1 MTLIRPEL
9 GITIIPGKLFLHSL
23 QDKPPDTIIDHYFL
37 YDDCKHLLFE
47 PMSRENGPPILTQI
61 TDFIKLIK
69 DKLTKINKQIHICV
83 SLGPESRVNCI
94 FEICAFLILERDFV
108 NQILNHQ
115 ENKQYI
121 SKYGKPKP
129 RKLPD
134 FDHPLSIF
142 ADVYPPLEE
151 YEDATASPF
160 TILLSDALNGF
171 IKGAKLG
178 WYNNRNFDAD
188 TYNFYLAT
196 ENGFMTWIVPNRL
209 LVLSSPGVADSP
221 LLFDMLPL
229 FRKWH
234 IYYVVS
240 FTGELRGAE
249 DLARVGIE
257 HICYDVAQDAIPTMQ
272 DVMSFCELCDKGMA
286 VAICSTNG
294 LGRGPMFAAAWLIHS
309 FGFQPK
315 EAIGWVRTVRQGSIY
330 GIQQDFLFRV
340 DRSLHPETAAVLQPK
355 SGPTINMRQNIK
367 SGMKN
372 TYQSSS
378 VSRKTTGRAATKL
391 STAGRVI
398 SRMASPK
405 KAKSFM

>member
-160 TILLSDALNGF
+160 TILLIL
-171 IKGAKLG
+171 
-178 WYNNRNFDAD
+178 
-188 TYNFYLAT
+188 
-196 ENGFMTWIVPNRL
+196 
-209 LVLSSPGVADSP
+209 
-221 LLFDMLPL
+221 
-229 FRKWH
+229 
-234 IYYVVS
+234 
-240 FTGELRGAE
+240 
-249 DLARVGIE
+249 
-257 HICYDVAQDAIPTMQ
+257 
-272 DVMSFCELCDKGMA
+272 
-286 VAICSTNG
+286 
-294 LGRGPMFAAAWLIHS
+294 
-309 FGFQPK
+309 
-315 EAIGWVRTVRQGSIY
+315 
-330 GIQQDFLFRV
+330 
-340 DRSLHPETAAVLQPK
+340 
-355 SGPTINMRQNIK
+355 
-367 SGMKN
+367 
-372 TYQSSS
+372 
-378 VSRKTTGRAATKL
+378 
-391 STAGRVI
+391 
-398 SRMASPK
+398 
-405 KAKSFM
+405 